1 MNVFELYASLGL
13 DTAEYYNALEQARRA
28 AQTEGQNIQD
38 TLRRSTGVIPA
49 PNDDEYQRGLN
60 QAESESES
68 FVEQVN
74 GLFGKLG
81 ITAALVAA
89 GKAAVDFS
97 KQVVSAYSTFEQ
109 MVGGVDTIFGAGG
122 DTLEQY
128 AERVGKSVDKAEEEY
143 NKLINAQELVKANAK
158 EAFASAG
165 ISANEYMN
173 TITGFSSALIQSLGG
188 DTLKAAEV
196 ADRALRDM
204 SDNVN
209 KFGNDMGMVSAT
221 YQSLARGSYM
231 MLDNLKLGYGGTKA
245 EMERL
250 ISDTAKMT
258 DIQEKL
264 NITVKE
270 GDMSFANMVN
280 AISVLQ
286 TKLNIAGATAQEAAG
301 TIEGSL
307 NAMKAAWE
315 NLVTDLGSGTAD
327 IEQDVEHLTEY
338 LGYAIDNITP
348 VIENVISQFP
358 TALEGIVDAAGDII
372 PTLAQTVI
380 ENAPNLLDS
389 AFTMVSTLAQGIAD
403 NLPVLVPSAVDAVI
417 RIGETLLDNIDTII
431 DVAGKLIE
439 GLAKGLIQAIPIVI
453 EKIPEIIEHIATGF
467 YDGVTTLVETAQKM
481 VTAIITVLADYE
493 QWEQVGAGWYN
504 ALVRG
509 LNGEYDAEHAAA
521 MSKFEGKTVEELN
534 QLRINLQRQA
544 NGLEQAKNEIV
555 EGIKKNGV
563 LNADDISDLFVRN
576 QFKEWRKTHQSEG
589 WDVFFATELDE
600 FNKQISDVN
609 EAMGKATDGVYTT
622 AVESG
627 ETIDEAGE
635 IITAHANDYGKNA
648 AQAYA
653 AMFEGGYRSMD
664 SSLKH
669 YAENLDNML
678 AIHKITQDEYDKKLS
693 AYLNNNMD
701 KNSELWWKYY
711 DGIEKRKEQAQAQV
725 LKESQK
731 AQKEAEKEAK
741 KSADNVKETIT
752 VVGSTILNAFSVMST
767 TIGTSI
773 TDKVKTLSSV
783 IGVAWSGLGTN
794 IKKAMETHTKE
805 IEASA
810 KTYTN
815 TLQGIWDGYVG
826 QLDLW
831 EKIDISDTLTAWK
844 IGDIDRQTAG
854 LQRYEDTY
862 KAVLGRM
869 GDEIDD
875 TEKNLLKKISGMS
888 LEDKTSFTDYLA
900 GMTEA
905 EFNAYMQSY
914 KKYVEQAGELAT
926 IEGNSISDIN
936 EEVAQSL
943 INDVDYEGIGKTGAE
958 QYLSGFYEG
967 IKGFAVDIG
976 TVSTNTAEI
985 TKAVP
990 VTSTPAQTT
999 PENITVNI
1007 NGVMFKTVEELS
1019 QALIQAITN
1028 TTNRR
1033 KAGYAV

>member
-1 MNVFELYASLGL
+1 M
-13 DTAEYYNALEQARRA
+13 
-28 AQTEGQNIQD
+28 
-38 TLRRSTGVIPA
+38 
-49 PNDDEYQRGLN
+49 
-60 QAESESES
+60 
-68 FVEQVN
+68 
-74 GLFGKLG
+74 
-81 ITAALVAA
+81 
-89 GKAAVDFS
+89 
-97 KQVVSAYSTFEQ
+97 
-109 MVGGVDTIFGAGG
+109 
-122 DTLEQY
+122 
-128 AERVGKSVDKAEEEY
+128 
-143 NKLINAQELVKANAK
+143 
-158 EAFASAG
+158 
-165 ISANEYMN
+165 
-173 TITGFSSALIQSLGG
+173 
-188 DTLKAAEV
+188 
-196 ADRALRDM
+196 
-204 SDNVN
+204 
-209 KFGNDMGMVSAT
+209 
-221 YQSLARGSYM
+221 
-231 MLDNLKLGYGGTKA
+231 YGGTKA

-250 ISDTAKMT
+250 IADTAKMT

-307 NAMKAAWE
+307 NATRAAWE
-315 NLVTDLGSGTAD
+315 NLVTDLGNGTAD

-372 PTLAQTVI
+372 PTLAQTII

-417 RIGETLLDNIDTII
+417 KIGETLLDNIDTII

-509 LNGEYDAEHAAA
+509 LNGEYDAEHAEA

-534 QLRINLQRQA
+534 QMRVSLQRQA
-544 NGLEQAKNEIV
+544 D
-555 EGIKKNGV
+555 GIKTAYNEAVESIKKYGT
-563 LNADDISDLFVRN
+563 LNPDDISDLFIRN

-589 WDVFFATELDE
+589 WDVYFATELDG
-600 FNKQISDVN
+600 FNDQISDIN
-609 EAMGKATDGVYTT
+609 EAMGQAANGVYTT
-622 AVESG
+622 AVETG
-627 ETIDEAGE
+627 ETIDAAGE
-635 IITAHANDYGKNA
+635 VVVAHVNDYGKNQA
-648 AQAYA
+648 EAYA
-653 AMFEGGYRSMD
+653 KMFEGERESTD
-664 SSLKH
+664 ELIKK
-669 YAENLDNML
+669 YADNLDHLL
-678 AIHKITQDEYDKKLS
+678 ATHKITQEEYDKQLS
-693 AYLNNNMD
+693 EYLNTHVD
-701 KNSELWWKYY
+701 SNSELWWKYY
-711 DGIEKRKEQAQAQV
+711 DAIEKRQTEAQKTAT
-725 LKESQK
+725 KNITKS
-731 AQKEAEKEAK
+731 QKEAANEIETSTEETESNLLNVF
-741 KSADNVKETIT
+741 SAMTAT
-752 VVGSTILNAFSVMST
+752 VGTAF
-767 TIGTSI
+767 IGRISN
-773 TDKVKTLSSV
+773 LAGV
-783 IGVAWSGLGTN
+783 ISNAWSGLGTSF
-794 IKKAMETHTKE
+794 KKVMEDHTKE

-815 TLQGIWDGYVG
+815 TLQNIWDGYVG

-831 EKIDISDTLTAWK
+831 KKVDISDTITAWQ

-862 KAVLGRM
+862 KAILGRM

-875 TEKNLLKKISGMS
+875 TEKNLLRKISGMS
-888 LEDKTSFTDYLA
+888 LEDKTSYTDYLA
-900 GMTEA
+900 RMTEE
-905 EFNAYMQSY
+905 EFTAYMDSY
-914 KKYVEQAGELAT
+914 RNYIEQAGELAAL
-926 IEGNSISDIN
+926 EGNSISDIN
-936 EEVAQSL
+936 EEIAQSL
-943 INDVDYEGIGKTGAE
+943 ISDVDYEGIGKTGAE

-967 IKGFAVDIG
+967 IKGFAVDMG
-976 TVSTNTAEI
+976 TVSTSAAEI
-985 TKAVP
+985 TQAVP
-990 VTSTPAQTT
+990 VTSTPAQTA